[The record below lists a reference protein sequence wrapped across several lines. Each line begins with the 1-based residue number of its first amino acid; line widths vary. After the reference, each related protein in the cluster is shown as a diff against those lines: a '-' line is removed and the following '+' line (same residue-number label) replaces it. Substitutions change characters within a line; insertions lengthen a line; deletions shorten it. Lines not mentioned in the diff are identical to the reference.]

1 MEKPDLDTKKF
12 HTAIQDCET
21 LLRVMKKLKQDV
33 GEIFEASKLT
43 TSKFSAKEMIEKER
57 VFTTSFYFYGKAR
70 AAAVTYLT
78 EHSTYKWPMVF
89 CLENDPK
96 DFVKLDYNSLK
107 ESLQKPG
114 KWVRALPLNKHPQIL
129 HAKYALQTDLYKT
142 IGMKVL
148 LERANLIHNN
158 KEFGEKVGLA
168 LGEIA
173 DEKYK
178 KQNDLL
184 SPEDSLYAK
193 GFPSPEDLQ
202 TMKNFHESND
212 WTQKNEILLKIKDE
226 RFFYFGKRLIY
237 QNSPKTL
244 STEEYKKIHSNIAEK
259 ILSTEEVRWITI
271 PMAESLIDNIRNEK
285 DISDEKLNYMNKV
298 DEYIQQIRVFYEK
311 AS

>member
-1 MEKPDLDTKKF
+1 
-12 HTAIQDCET
+12 
-21 LLRVMKKLKQDV
+21 
-33 GEIFEASKLT
+33 
-43 TSKFSAKEMIEKER
+43 MI
-57 VFTTSFYFYGKAR
+57 
-70 AAAVTYLT
+70 
-78 EHSTYKWPMVF
+78 F

-96 DFVKLDYNSLK
+96 DLIKLDYNSLK

-114 KWVRALPLNKHPQIL
+114 KWARPLPINKHPQIL
-129 HAKYALQTDLYKT
+129 SAKFALQKEPYKT
-142 IGMKVL
+142 IGMETL

-193 GFPSPEDLQ
+193 GFPPEEDLQ

-212 WTQKNEILLKIKDE
+212 WKQKNETLSKIKDE
-226 RFFYFGKRLIY
+226 RFFYFGKRLMY

-244 STEEYKKIHSNIAEK
+244 SAEEYKKIHSNIAEK
-259 ILSTEEVRWITI
+259 ILSTEEVRWTTI

-285 DISDEKLNYMNKV
+285 DISDEKLNYTNKV
-298 DEYIQQIRVFYEK
+298 DEYIQQIRGFYEK

>member
-1 MEKPDLDTKKF
+1 
-12 HTAIQDCET
+12 
-21 LLRVMKKLKQDV
+21 MKKLKKDA
-33 GEIFEASKLT
+33 GEIYESSKLT
-43 TSKFSAKEMIEKER
+43 TCKFSAKEMIEKER

-70 AAAVTYLT
+70 ATAVTYLT
-78 EHSTYKWPMVF
+78 EHNTYKWPMVF

-96 DFVKLDYNSLK
+96 DLIKLDYNSLK

-114 KWVRALPLNKHPQIL
+114 KWVRALPLNKHPIVL
-129 HAKYALQTDLYKT
+129 PAKYALQSDIYKA
-142 IGMKVL
+142 IGMQTL
-148 LERANLIHNN
+148 LERANLIHSNEDF
-158 KEFGEKVGLA
+158 KKKVSLA

-173 DEKYK
+173 NEKNNK
-178 KQNDLL
+178 KDNIL

-193 GFPSPEDLQ
+193 GFPTPEEQ
-202 TMKNFHESND
+202 QNMKNFHNSTD
-212 WTQKNEILLKIKDE
+212 WTKKNEVLSKIKDE
-226 RFFYFGKRLIY
+226 RFHYFGKRLVY

-244 STEEYKKIHSNIAEK
+244 KIEEYKKIHSDIAEK
-259 ILSTEEVRWITI
+259 LLSTEEVRWTTI